1 MYLIIGDNM
10 KIWKDRKKYYIDG
23 DIEPSKKKKYFFTKS
38 LKKQTLVM
46 IFSVL
51 VVFLAMSGT
60 SYAIFS
66 SINQSEDYNGVK
78 VGNLQITYNDESG
91 AVSLAN
97 AFPMSDEDGLKSQA
111 YSFSIQNTGSLATSY
126 SVKLLDDQAVIDG
139 EEKSDSE
146 MVNKLLNKNDIKV
159 SVNGEA
165 PVILENLSVND
176 YEILNGKLQ
185 PGETKKVE
193 VRIWIKSDASN
204 DIFYKNS
211 DGSLSGKYYF
221 GKITVEGE
229 NTKTYEKDNMLL
241 WLDGKNKTGYTLP
254 YRYKQVEYLEST
266 GTQYIDTETS
276 LKNNIQ
282 FNVTYSFS
290 ESTNAWRR
298 LFGYGTFS
306 GIDTYSY
313 CYKTNTKIAPRVST
327 GDGSEIILSNYTPGK
342 YTMVLN
348 TSGQISV
355 TGDGNYNESRTIP
368 AWKPGQGGSRVYLF
382 NFGGTNLIDYAIAK
396 VYSFSIID
404 MENDNSILDFVPCLD
419 NNNKPCMY
427 DTVSK
432 TTFYNQG
439 TGEFSYG
446 SIVNDTDTTKWHDL
460 SEHNDYDMS
469 NFSNYSWNNN
479 SLKIN
484 GNDLTDIGLKYNVNS
499 LDTYT
504 VSTSFKL
511 SSNSGSVN
519 LIDNNDINIYL
530 SGNKLMYG
538 NTDSG
543 LTLDNN
549 KLYTVT
555 LVKKNKYTMKTDGTK
570 ETNTVLEMYVNGEFS
585 KDVSNAN
592 KVDVTG
598 ANINIDIYNY
608 MVYSKALSVNQENN
622 NYKITLERYGQ

>member
-10 KIWKDRKKYYIDG
+10 KMWKDRKKYYIDG

-38 LKKQTLVM
+38 LKRQTLVM

-78 VGNLQITYNDESG
+78 VGNLQITYKDESG

-146 MVNKLLNKNDIKV
+146 MVDKLLDKNNIKV
-159 SVNGEA
+159 SVNGDV
-165 PVILENLSVND
+165 PIILGDLSINN
-176 YEILNGKLQ
+176 YEVLKGNLQ

-229 NTKTYEKDNMLL
+229 NTKTYETDNMLL
-241 WLDGKNKTGYTLP
+241 WLDA
-254 YRYKQVEYLEST
+254 
-266 GTQYIDTETS
+266 
-276 LKNNIQ
+276 KNNDINGHSSTAEQ
-282 FNVTYSFS
+282 WYDLSGNANYSLASF
-290 ESTNAWRR
+290 
-298 LFGYGTFS
+298 
-306 GIDTYSY
+306 
-313 CYKTNTKIAPRVST
+313 
-327 GDGSEIILSNYTPGK
+327 SNYT
-342 YTMVLN
+342 
-348 TSGQISV
+348 
-355 TGDGNYNESRTIP
+355 
-368 AWKPGQGGSRVYLF
+368 
-382 NFGGTNLIDYAIAK
+382 
-396 VYSFSIID
+396 
-404 MENDNSILDFVPCLD
+404 
-419 NNNKPCMY
+419 
-427 DTVSK
+427 
-432 TTFYNQG
+432 
-439 TGEFSYG
+439 
-446 SIVNDTDTTKWHDL
+446 
-460 SEHNDYDMS
+460 
-469 NFSNYSWNNN
+469 WNNN
-479 SLKIN
+479 SLNIASS
-484 GNDLTDIGLKYNVNS
+484 DASSIVTTYDVSS
-499 LDTYT
+499 LSTYSI
-504 VSTSFKL
+504 STSFKL
-511 SSNSGSVN
+511 TSNTGLVDIIN
-519 LIDNNDINIYL
+519 TNDINIYL
-530 SGNKLMYG
+530 ADNKLMYG
-538 NTDSG
+538 NIDSG
-543 LTLDNN
+543 ISLNN
-549 KLYTVT
+549 GDLYTIT

-570 ETNTVLEMYVNGEFS
+570 ETNTVLEMYVNGEFN
-585 KDVSNAN
+585 KNITNAN

-608 MVYSKALSVNQENN
+608 IVYSKALSVNQENN